1 MAEFNHYTPIQIRF
15 ADLDALNHVN
25 NANYMTYMETARMA
39 YCEDVLSDDL
49 DWTTVGMILA
59 QATVDFKKP
68 ILLKDELQVG
78 TRCSRLG
85 NKSFDLSYTVIR
97 NKGADWEEAA
107 TGHTVLVAYNYT
119 DDETMRIPARWKEKL
134 IDYEGG
140 AV

>member
-1 MAEFNHYTPIQIRF
+1 MANFNHYTPIQIRF

-25 NANYMTYMETARMA
+25 NANYMTYMESVRMT
-39 YCEDVLSDDL
+39 YCEDVLSDDP

-59 QATVDFKKP
+59 HATVGFKKP

-85 NKSFDLSYTVIR
+85 NKSFDLSYTIIR
-97 NKGADWEEAA
+97 TKGNSWEEPA

-119 DDETMRIPARWKEKL
+119 DDETIRIPARWKEKL

-140 AV
+140 EV

>member
-1 MAEFNHYTPIQIRF
+1 MANFNHYTPIQIRF

-39 YCEDVLSDDL
+39 YCEDVLSDDP
-49 DWTTVGMILA
+49 DWTTVGMILD

-85 NKSFDLSYTVIR
+85 NKSFDLSYTIIR
-97 NKGADWEEAA
+97 KNGADWEEAA
-107 TGHTVLVAYNYT
+107 TGHTVLVAYNDT
-119 DDETMRIPARWKEKL
+119 DDETIRIPARWKEKL

>member
-1 MAEFNHYTPIQIRF
+1 
-15 ADLDALNHVN
+15 
-25 NANYMTYMETARMA
+25 
-39 YCEDVLSDDL
+39 
-49 DWTTVGMILA
+49 MILA